1 MYREEIL
8 DLYRKPR
15 NEGSLETEYRAE
27 GENRS
32 CGDHT
37 EVFLELEDG
46 SVSRARHQTDGC
58 AICTAATSI
67 VSEEL
72 EGMKTTKVRDLDKDW
87 IIDELGIDISPMR
100 TKCAVLGLKTFQKAL
115 EKDE

>member
-15 NEGSLETEYRAE
+15 NEGRLDTDYNAE

-37 EVFLELEDG
+37 EVFLELKDG
-46 SVSRARHQTDGC
+46 EISKVRHQTDGC

-67 VSEEL
+67 ASEEL
-72 EGMKTTKVRDLDKDW
+72 EGMSVEEAGELDKDW
-87 IIDELGIDISPMR
+87 IIEKLGIEISPMR

-115 EKDE
+115 DG